1 MNDRSFEDIPVECM
15 GNPFIAPWEMK
26 RSFRVEYMNEL
37 ILLLLAVVGVI
48 SLAGSYVLI
57 TLGRMIDEFP
67 DNNDKPPART
77 NTSPGK
83 STKIAVVLFWVIFLP
98 GSWAVLQEG
107 IVAII
112 TGITL
117 LFAICLF
124 MLTAIIFSFQV
135 LAAMSRKKH
144 ENAVAVTGKNTSHLA
159 VNGSSSPAP
168 AEAGANTVRERN
180 SRSKSLIGSLLKK

>member
-1 MNDRSFEDIPVECM
+1 M
-15 GNPFIAPWEMK
+15 APWEMK

-48 SLAGSYVLI
+48 SLAGSYALI

-67 DNNDKPPART
+67 DKNGKPPART

-83 STKIAVVLFWVIFLP
+83 STKIAVALFWGVFLP

-107 IVAII
+107 VVAII

-135 LAAMSRKKH
+135 LAAMSRLKH
-144 ENAVAVTGKNTSHLA
+144 ENAVSVTGENAPPLA

-168 AEAGANTVRERN
+168 AEAGTNTVRERN
-180 SRSKSLIGSLLKK
+180 SRSKSLVGSLLKK